1 MEYIW
6 DMSKQILVVDDEVQ
20 ILALLSVMFRRVG
33 YLVIKAENAHKAL
46 RMLDTSTPDLFI
58 LDVMMP
64 EIDGIELCRRIRAR
78 PETARTPVILF
89 SAYDDPIMMQRGLE
103 AGANEFLT
111 KITAHAELVKRVRN
125 MLDENSSNPA

>member
-33 YLVIKAENAHKAL
+33 YSVLKAENAHKAL

-58 LDVMMP
+58 LDVMLP

-111 KITAHAELVKRVRN
+111 KITAHTELVKKVRY
-125 MLDENSSNPA
+125 MLDENSSNSA

>member
-1 MEYIW
+1 MECIW
-6 DMSKQILVVDDEVQ
+6 DMTKQILVVDDEVQ

-33 YLVIKAENAHKAL
+33 YSVLKAESAHNAL

-78 PETARTPVILF
+78 PETARTPIILF

-103 AGANEFLT
+103 AGADAFLT
-111 KITAHAELVKRVRN
+111 KITAHTELVKKVRH
-125 MLDENSSNPA
+125 MLGENSNSPA